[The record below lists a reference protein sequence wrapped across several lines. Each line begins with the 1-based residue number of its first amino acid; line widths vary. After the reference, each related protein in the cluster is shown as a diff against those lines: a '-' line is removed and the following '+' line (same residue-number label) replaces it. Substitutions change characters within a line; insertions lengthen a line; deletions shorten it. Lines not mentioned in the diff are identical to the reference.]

1 MRFGHFQGEKHFACC
16 KVYQDTF
23 HLVQRLARSVNKR
36 HQFGWSA
43 IGKLQNIFLYLP
55 AGSAATQPGFWLLF
69 RQLMGL
75 TQPSAAGGKKKQPKK
90 WLHCAAIW
98 LHVCSHTCS
107 QMAAQMQPN
116 GRMFAAKTYLFAAD
130 ECSHLAACMQPL
142 CSHAQNMQPMC
153 SHGKLCAANVQPMCS
168 HPVLQQPRPCE
179 KHVETF
185 LVRY

>member
-1 MRFGHFQGEKHFACC
+1 MHRRDKL
-16 KVYQDTF
+16 K
-23 HLVQRLARSVNKR
+23 
-36 HQFGWSA
+36 
-43 IGKLQNIFLYLP
+43 GKMTKCAPGNTCTRIFLYLP

-69 RQLMGL
+69 RQSMGP

-90 WLHCAAIW
+90 WLHGAAIW

-116 GRMFAAKTYLFAAD
+116 GCMSAAKTYLFAAD